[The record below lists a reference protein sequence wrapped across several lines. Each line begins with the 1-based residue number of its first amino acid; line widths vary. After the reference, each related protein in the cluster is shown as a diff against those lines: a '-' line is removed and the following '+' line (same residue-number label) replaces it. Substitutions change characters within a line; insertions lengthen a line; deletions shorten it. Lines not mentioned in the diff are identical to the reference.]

1 MVSEPHTLP
10 VSLPFRLSVLTS
22 FAEESGNADGR
33 SGGNADGAKGS
44 DGAKGGDKTNG
55 NEGGEN
61 DG

>member
-1 MVSEPHTLP
+1 MKPETIVAAAL
-10 VSLPFRLSVLTS
+10 
-22 FAEESGNADGR
+22 AEENGNADGR
-33 SGGNADGAKGS
+33 SSGNADGAKGS